1 MVVVDREKDDV
12 DGRRSVDI
20 LHGDFVLPEME
31 SELKFFEIVKFKSI
45 TNRGQLID
53 LCIIGNVVFVAFD
66 INFVFAG
73 LSVCRLIAFHRS
85 RIDLVAA
92 IEYVFV
98 KKIRMREGTD
108 MIIAVKR
115 EPVADKR
122 LQRLMRRY

>member
-73 LSVCRLIAFHRS
+73 LSVSRLIAFHRS